1 MRGASGLTS
10 HQYAPHN
17 CVYFKEIILTQ
28 IYNPNHDLVNAMDL
42 VIAQKKQEVGIQTA
56 KFYHMHGDLCA
67 IAQEELRLYDT
78 YKTANDKIDRLEVRH
93 D

>member
-1 MRGASGLTS
+1 MKTLDYTV
-10 HQYAPHN
+10 AP
-17 CVYFKEIILTQ
+17 LS
-28 IYNPNHDLVNAMDL
+28 L
-42 VIAQKKQEVGIQTA
+42 VIARHEAEHRAAQHQVGIQTA

>member
-1 MRGASGLTS
+1 MKTLDYTV
-10 HQYAPHN
+10 AP
-17 CVYFKEIILTQ
+17 LS
-28 IYNPNHDLVNAMDL
+28 L
-42 VIAQKKQEVGIQTA
+42 VIAQQREVGIQTA